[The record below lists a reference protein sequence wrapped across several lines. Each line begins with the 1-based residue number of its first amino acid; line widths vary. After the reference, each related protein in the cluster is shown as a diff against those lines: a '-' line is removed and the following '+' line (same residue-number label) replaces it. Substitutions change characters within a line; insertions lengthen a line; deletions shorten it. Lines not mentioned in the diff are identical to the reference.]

1 MTKCCHNTSGN
12 KSCYSSDLIFE
23 PDSGGV
29 VVNAAVA
36 EVEVQPLQEVLL
48 HLLVAAELH
57 VLVGRGLGPRRGL
70 VVAAAARD
78 VAAAD
83 AVGLLAAA
91 EGVAQLLEAPRHG
104 HPRDPRPVGVTHGE
118 L

>member
-1 MTKCCHNTSGN
+1 M
-12 KSCYSSDLIFE
+12 
-23 PDSGGV
+23 
-29 VVNAAVA
+29 A
-36 EVEVQPLQEVLL
+36 EVEVQPLEEVLL
-48 HLLVAAELH
+48 RLLVAPELH
-57 VLVGRGLGPRRGL
+57 VLVRRGL

-104 HPRDPRPVGVTHGE
+104 DPRDPRPVGVTHGE